1 MTIFKHWLFNFHLI
15 FCISFFSLNG
25 VGNIKIS
32 NITLDSSSS
41 FITVL
46 FFFSCPFSF
55 NGHCSVIVE
64 RMVAKIR
71 WKNNLIWKVNHKS
84 RLKRENITCNYPLT
98 TQWKAKRQPRT
109 RDRIKVISWQVVNV
123 SENVTMVT
131 QRALHHVKTQT
142 QVK

>member
-15 FCISFFSLNG
+15 FCISFFFFEWG
-25 VGNIKIS
+25 REYKDIKYYVR
-32 NITLDSSSS
+32 
-41 FITVL
+41 FFL
-46 FFFSCPFSF
+46 FFYYYFFFFWCPFSF

-71 WKNNLIWKVNHKS
+71 WKNNLIWKVNYKS

-109 RDRIKVISWQVVNV
+109 RDRIKFISWQVVNV

-131 QRALHHVKTQT
+131 QWALHHVKTQT